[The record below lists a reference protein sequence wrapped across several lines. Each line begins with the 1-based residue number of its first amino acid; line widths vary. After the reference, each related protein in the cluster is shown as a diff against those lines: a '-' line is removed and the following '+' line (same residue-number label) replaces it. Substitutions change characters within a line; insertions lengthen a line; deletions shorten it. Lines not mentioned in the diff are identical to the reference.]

1 MGYMDAWR
9 LLLIEGE
16 HIISGNNEMKPP
28 RNVAG
33 TTDHKTSIFLDIQ
46 SCQHTSTY
54 HSGNFQTFK
63 RSSPRQAPHAATSWH
78 YKAEVPKRRWTLP

>member
-1 MGYMDAWR
+1 MDAWR

-33 TTDHKTSIFLDIQ
+33 TTDHKTSIFFGYAVLSTYLNISFWKFPDIQ
-46 SCQHTSTY
+46 
-54 HSGNFQTFK
+54 
-63 RSSPRQAPHAATSWH
+63 A
-78 YKAEVPKRRWTLP
+78 L